1 MLNKR
6 AQDNLNLFIFKF
18 KRATRIFVELWLGL
32 KNDTIPHEKCGGW
45 LFIVGVTVYTHLDYK
60 LFKLLKKEH
69 LYPENHPYI
78 YWSNVFV
85 IALLGYLGWAAFRV
99 QARRM
104 YFDQLTKI
112 FSDLGLVTVT
122 KRLPAFVSDREIDAH
137 YHVMTL
143 FKNGLSVKDFLL
155 VKDKLS
161 EALHCFIEE
170 IREARKEGLIEI
182 LYSRKDFDKIVD
194 LDSPN
199 SFPNYSFTIGNTR
212 LGKQVKNLSDV
223 PHFLIAGTSN
233 QGKSTFLRQFITTLY
248 LNNMSMNFTLIDLK
262 SGLESICF
270 RDLPRVDCVTEA
282 NKAIKAL
289 EKLEGLIKT
298 RAQIL
303 LANNCEKIEEFFK
316 IPVDQRKYPNNML
329 DKNLT
334 RHLIVIDEAAEL
346 FLAGQHLSSDSAVKS
361 RRIVQT
367 IAAQG
372 RAVGLHIVVSTQRPD
387 YKIVDMAIKTNLQGR
402 ICFYMADNASS
413 MTILDSGRASDLP
426 NLPGRA
432 IWKNGN
438 EIFEIQAPMLSKD
451 AANQVLDNLR
461 VKKAEEAKQII
472 APNVTEANEE
482 VDLEKDA

>member
-1 MLNKR
+1 MLNQK
-6 AQDNLNLFIFKF
+6 AQEDWDLFIFKF
-18 KRATRIFVELWLGL
+18 KRATRIFVELWLGI
-32 KNDTIPHEKCGGW
+32 KNDTIPHLFCGGW
-45 LFIVGVTVYTHLDYK
+45 LFIVGLIVYTHLDYRF
-60 LFKLLKKEH
+60 FKLIKKDH
-69 LYPENHPYI
+69 LYPEHHPYL
-78 YWSNVFV
+78 YWSIVAV
-85 IALLGYLGWAAFRV
+85 VALLGYLGWAGLRV
-99 QARRM
+99 QARRR
-104 YFDQLTKI
+104 YFDQLTRI
-112 FSDLGLVTVT
+112 FSDLGIITAT
-122 KRLPAFVSDREIDAH
+122 KRLPCFVSDREIDPH

-143 FKNGLSVKDFLL
+143 YKNGVSVKEFLQA
-155 VKDKLS
+155 KDKLS
-161 EALHCFIEE
+161 EALHCFVEE
-170 IREARKEGLIEI
+170 IRETRKEGLIDI
-182 LYSRKDFDKIVD
+182 LYSKKDFDKIVD
-194 LDSPN
+194 LESPN
-199 SFPNYSFTIGNTR
+199 NFPNYTFTIGNTR
-212 LGKQVKNLSDV
+212 LGKQIKNLSDV

-270 RDLPRVDCVTEA
+270 RDLPRVDCITDA
-282 NKAIKAL
+282 SKAIKAL
-289 EKLEGLIKT
+289 EKIEALIKV

-316 IPVDQRKYPNNML
+316 VPVDQRKYPKEIV

-346 FLAGQHLSSDSAVKS
+346 FLASHHLSAESAVKA

-367 IAAQG
+367 LAAQG
-372 RAVGLHIVVSTQRPD
+372 RAVGLHVVVSTQRPD

-438 EIFEIQAPMLSKD
+438 ELFEIQAPMLSKD

-461 VKKAEEAKQII
+461 VKKSEEVKQTNT
-472 APNVTEANEE
+472 PNVPDVSEE